1 MPNDTTPLLPPDPEK
16 PGRYW
21 MTRTGWNIGER
32 VEIWEWSPAEPLWR
46 HEQWGPM
53 SPDLA
58 GKAGYTLATRH
69 RIPTPGEL
77 EAVYALADTLRD
89 LANDAV
95 IPHQGAHIVGQE
107 TFSAAGARVKALREA
122 AAMLRAALGGG
133 A

>member
-1 MPNDTTPLLPPDPEK
+1 MTTTPLLPPDPEK
-16 PGRYW
+16 SGLYYLAHNGGPP
-21 MTRTGWNIGER
+21 R
-32 VEIWEWSPAEPLWR
+32 VWEWSADACGTGGWI
-46 HEQWGPM
+46 
-53 SPDLA
+53 A
-58 GKAGYTLATRH
+58 GDGRICRPEHVGAWGYTLAPPH